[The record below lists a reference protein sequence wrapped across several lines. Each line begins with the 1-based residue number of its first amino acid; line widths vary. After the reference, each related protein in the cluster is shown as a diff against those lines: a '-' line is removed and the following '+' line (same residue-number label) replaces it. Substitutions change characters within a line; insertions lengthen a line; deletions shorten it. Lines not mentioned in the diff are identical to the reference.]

1 MITTTIAPRRAD
13 LDGFARRWWT
23 VPLGFA
29 LGLLVGAVVGALAR
43 LWMRLITEDP
53 EFSWAGTLAIVIA
66 FALFGGGQALSWT
79 ARRSG
84 FRRPGSTAARI
95 GAAVLSLLIFGG
107 AGSIMLPTVLAG
119 ALAVWRTDWN
129 RVARAL
135 AGLVALPTAVL
146 VVADIVGPFGLSV
159 RSITGV
165 AGFLALYAA
174 RDPRAPADGRA
185 GTRRLAHASRRPYR
199 ADHRC
204 RRARRA
210 RRRSAAWRL
219 TGPPHRPSPRPPIH
233 PSTHPPGGNMSITRV
248 LSVGTAAV
256 IGVAVVGTALV
267 IIGRRRRRR
276 RKPRHGDDR

>member
-29 LGLLVGAVVGALAR
+29 LGLLLGAVVGALAR
-43 LWMRLITEDP
+43 LWMRLIAEDP

-66 FALFGGGQALSWT
+66 FAVFGGGQALSWT

-135 AGLVALPTAVL
+135 AGLVGLPIPVL
-146 VVADIVGPFGLSV
+146 VVADIVGPFGWSA
-159 RSITGV
+159 RSLTGV
-165 AGFLALYAA
+165 AGFVALYAVVILALEPTVAPVLDGWHMRAAA
-174 RDPRAPADGRA
+174 RTA
-185 GTRRLAHASRRPYR
+185 L
-199 ADHRC
+199 
-204 RRARRA
+204 
-210 RRRSAAWRL
+210 
-219 TGPPHRPSPRPPIH
+219 I
-233 PSTHPPGGNMSITRV
+233 V
-248 LSVGTAAV
+248 AAV
-256 IGVAVVGTALV
+256 GLVVLVAAALR
-267 IIGRRRRRR
+267 GA
-276 RKPRHGDDR
+276 